1 MKRKP
6 ARTILLSLG
15 LFFICCWPAHAKMI
29 TIAVPRLSVWTVENT
44 GQISATNVSSY
55 SPWGGTTYS
64 QINIQNG
71 RNRLKEI
78 ELPVLTDVFI
88 RHLAGSGKFTVLE
101 RAKVDKVLGEI
112 NMSEAGLIDPASAI
126 KKGKMLGAEYLV
138 VGTLFQANLGFDI
151 REIPYTEQQQLRDKG
166 VIRVELRIIETATGK
181 IISSVVGEGLA
192 VKTKSLE
199 KKVYGARLE
208 KYDPFFDAPFMHDL
222 YDALANDLTTKTVN
236 AFFPFRIIIVKDD
249 VLTAN
254 RGSNFGI
261 KAGDVYNVIRT
272 RKAILDP
279 DTGKTIGKQETLL
292 GKATVV
298 TVQQELCT
306 LSLTSVTGDV
316 RKGDILKP
324 AADPNEKLKEMDR
337 F

>member
-1 MKRKP
+1 MIRKH
-6 ARTILLSLG
+6 TFKILLSLG
-15 LFFICCWPAHAKMI
+15 FFFMCCWPAHAKMI

-71 RNRLKEI
+71 RSRLTEI
-78 ELPVLTDVFI
+78 ELPDLTDVFI

-112 NMSEAGLIDPASAI
+112 NMSEAGLTDPASTV

-138 VGTLFQANLGFDI
+138 VGTVFQADLGFDI
-151 REIPYTEQQQLRDKG
+151 REIPYTEQQQVKDKG

-181 IISSVVGEGLA
+181 ITSSVVGEGIA
-192 VKTKSLE
+192 VKTKSVE
-199 KKVYGARLE
+199 KKVYGASLE
-208 KYDPFFDAPFMHDL
+208 KYDPFFDTPFMHDL
-222 YDALANDLTTKTVN
+222 YDALGNDLTIKTVN
-236 AFFPFRIIIVKDD
+236 AFFPFRVIIVKDT
-249 VLTAN
+249 VITAN
-254 RGSNFGI
+254 RGSNFAI
-261 KAGDVYNVIRT
+261 NPGDVYNVIRT
-272 RKAILDP
+272 GAAIKDP
-279 DTGKTIGKQETLL
+279 DTGKIIGKQEAVL

-298 TVQQELCT
+298 TVQPEVCT
-306 LSLTSVTGDV
+306 LSISGVTGAV
-316 RKGDILKP
+316 RQGDILKP
-324 AADPNEKLKEMDR
+324 AADPYEKLKEKDR